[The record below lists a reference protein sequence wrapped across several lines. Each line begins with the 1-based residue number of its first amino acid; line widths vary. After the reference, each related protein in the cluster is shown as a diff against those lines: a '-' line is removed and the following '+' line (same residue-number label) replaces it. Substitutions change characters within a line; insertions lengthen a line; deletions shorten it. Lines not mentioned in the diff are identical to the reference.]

1 MECGNPFGITG
12 CPSGLERLCIPVS
25 DVDRPCWLVTAGRD
39 TEKVNHPDLV
49 LVCCSKP
56 LVVGS
61 IRITPHERI
70 VDAAV
75 AVVDLVVS
83 Y

>member
-1 MECGNPFGITG
+1 MTTAGVYGSTVHRATSQAMKCF
-12 CPSGLERLCIPVS
+12 
-25 DVDRPCWLVTAGRD
+25 VDRPYWLVTAGRD

-61 IRITPHERI
+61 IRGAPHERI
-70 VDAAV
+70 VDAETIPT
-75 AVVDLVVS
+75 DS
-83 Y
+83 